1 MDPLCGQPP
10 LIDHDARRDDIVKT
24 VVGVYRP
31 ILAVKEEGIVV
42 LGRQRPHF
50 VGRDGMQDRAGQGRL
65 VQEKTSGAILTAERG
80 QWRIDGQCVEGVDPS
95 PDDLP
100 QRTRHQQ
107 SGM

>member
-1 MDPLCGQPP
+1 
-10 LIDHDARRDDIVKT
+10 
-24 VVGVYRP
+24 
-31 ILAVKEEGIVV
+31 
-42 LGRQRPHF
+42 
-50 VGRDGMQDRAGQGRL
+50 MQDRAGQGRL